1 MKRLYGWS
9 GKILFIDLSYGTTRI
24 EPTEKYISFIG
35 GRGINQWLLFNL
47 VDKDVDALDPGNVI
61 ILGTGPMVGTLV
73 PSASRLAVDYKNV
86 ITGGVGSGNSGGRF
100 AAEMKFAGYD
110 HIVIMGKAAKPTYI
124 YIEDDKVYFRDA
136 SDMWGQSTWEMDNV
150 IKDKEKDMAI
160 STLTIGVAGEKLVK
174 FACIIGDRGRAAAY
188 GGGGAIMGS
197 KNLKAVAVRG
207 KSSPVRVARPTEFMN
222 RLRKFRRD
230 IFDKSSA
237 VKVHRE
243 GGTLGAYLLPGEN
256 RPHGV
261 RNMNDEFWSNDSIKN
276 VTRDRFDE
284 FLIRRHSCFNCPV
297 YCSAIYEVK
306 GTMCEGI
313 QANSL
318 RAFGSNMDVTC
329 AEDILHAHSLCNSYG
344 LDLDQTSASIAWAIE
359 CYEKGILNKGDTDG
373 LELRFGDGNCVAKL
387 IKMIAFR
394 EGFGDVLA
402 RGVYEASNIIQRGS
416 EKLAV
421 LVKKNS
427 VMEAAM
433 RSHKAWALG
442 IVTSTKGTGH
452 LRGAPGQEFQNVP
465 SEISKKLFNIGDIS
479 NPTSYE
485 NKAALVVWQEK
496 YKVVIDM
503 TGICT
508 LPSVWMDISLFVPED
523 IAGLLNDITGK
534 NYSPEELLN
543 TGERLQNLER
553 SFNLL
558 HAGFGR
564 ADDMPP
570 RKFTD
575 IPVSEGIYKGEKL
588 NIDKWNQML
597 DEYYKLH
604 GWDRVTGWPT
614 KRSLLSL
621 GLDSV
626 VAKLAKNGIILS

>member
-1 MKRLYGWS
+1 MKKLYGWS

-47 VDKDVDALDPGNVI
+47 VEKDVDALDPGNVI
-61 ILGTGPMVGTLV
+61 ILGAGPMVGTLV

-110 HIVIMGKAAKPTYI
+110 HIVIMGKAEGPTYI
-124 YIEDDKVYFRDA
+124 YIEDEKVYFRDA
-136 SDMWGQSTWEMDNV
+136 SDMSGQGTWETDTI
-150 IKDKEKDMAI
+150 IKNKEKEPAL
-160 STLTIGVAGEKLVK
+160 STLAIGVAGESLVK
-174 FACIIGDRGRAAAY
+174 FACIMGDGGRAAAY

-197 KNLKAVAVRG
+197 KNLKAIAIRG
-207 KSSPVRVARPTEFMN
+207 KSSPVRVAKPAEFID
-222 RLRKFRRD
+222 RLRTYNSDVFE
-230 IFDKSSA
+230 KSRA
-237 VKVHRE
+237 VKIHRK
-243 GGTLGAYLLPGEN
+243 GGTLGAYLLPGEK

-261 RNMNDEFWSNDSIKN
+261 RDMTGEFWSNDSIKN
-276 VTRDRFDE
+276 VARDKFDE

-297 YCSAIYEVK
+297 YCSAIYKVR
-306 GTMCEGI
+306 GLLCEGI

-318 RAFGSNMDVTC
+318 RAFGTNVDVKS
-329 AEDILHAHSLCNSYG
+329 AEEVLYSHALSNSYG
-344 LDLDQTSASIAWAIE
+344 LDLDQTSAAIAWAIE

-373 LELRFGDGNCVAKL
+373 LELRFGDGNCVARL
-387 IKMIAFR
+387 IKKIAFR

-402 RGVYEASNIIQRGS
+402 NGVDEASKIIGRGS

-452 LRGAPGQEFQNVP
+452 LRGAPGQEFQKVP
-465 SEISKKLFNIGDIS
+465 PEISKKLFNIGDIS

-496 YKVVIDM
+496 YKGVIDM
-503 TGICT
+503 MGICA
-508 LPSVWMDISLFVPED
+508 LPSMWMDITVFVPED
-523 IAGLLNDITGK
+523 IAGFLNDITGRS
-534 NYSPEELLN
+534 YSSEELLDA
-543 TGERLQNLER
+543 GERLQNLER

-575 IPVSEGIYKGEKL
+575 IPVNEGIYKGEKL
-588 NIDKWNQML
+588 DTDKWNQML
-597 DEYYKLH
+597 DEYYELH
-604 GWDRVTGWPT
+604 GWDRITGWPT
-614 KRSLLSL
+614 KKRLLDL
-621 GLDSV
+621 GLDV
-626 VAKLAKNGIILS
+626 VVDRLAKNGIIFS